1 METTDI
7 GTPFITCLPVEIC
20 ATGPRES
27 PVVTTGLS
35 ARASATGA
43 QAHQRLI
50 VAALEHR
57 SARVDDKG
65 VQQIAAETRK
75 LAERI
80 AKIEADAAKRLLRTR
95 VRARHRV
102 RHDGRTSS
110 AVSRRN
116 TCSPRTARCGP

>member
-1 METTDI
+1 
-7 GTPFITCLPVEIC
+7 
-20 ATGPRES
+20 
-27 PVVTTGLS
+27 VVTTGLS

-116 TCSPRTARCGP
+116 TCSPRTANAGRSGVSGAFSELRKQTLLAQSAATLAET